1 VQEEE
6 KSGSRNVIAAIVA
19 LILAIG
25 GGGVFA
31 WLATRN
37 PSTPPDPVANNSE
50 PNPNQTGNPGQTPSN
65 TPDGTSGGSPSNL
78 PPDISATERG
88 ELAPSA
94 NGKFKIYYLDENL
107 KVTPEEGKTPS
118 KDPERQDISVR
129 RALTRLLASA
139 GNPKQEGKKSSA
151 IPPTTKLLGTTVK
164 PSGIFINL
172 SKEFAEGG
180 GSTSMQARLAQ
191 ILYTATE
198 RNTKGKVWISVE
210 GKKLETLGGEG
221 IEVKQPLT
229 RKTFQQDFKGSVDE
243 Q

>member
-6 KSGSRNVIAAIVA
+6 KSGSRNVIAAIIA

-31 WLATRN
+31 WLSTRN
-37 PSTPPDPVANNSE
+37 SIPPDPSASNSA
-50 PNPNQTGNPGQTPSN
+50 PKPNQDSNPIVIPIPPDGAPITSPSGSPNDLSASTDGYVKFFYIDEITGEEKFKLVPKQSQTPRNAAESQN
-65 TPDGTSGGSPSNL
+65 VL
-78 PPDISATERG
+78 V
-88 ELAPSA
+88 
-94 NGKFKIYYLDENL
+94 K
-107 KVTPEEGKTPS
+107 
-118 KDPERQDISVR
+118 

-139 GNPKQEGKKSSA
+139 GKPTDQGKKSST
-151 IPPTTKLLGTTVK
+151 IPATTKLLSTIVK
-164 PSGIFINL
+164 PTGIYVNL
-172 SKEFAEGG
+172 SKEFMEGG

-210 GKKLETLGGEG
+210 GKRLDVLGGEG

-229 RKTFQQDFKGSVDE
+229 RKTFQQDFNGSVGE